1 MTVTTSA
8 STPAG
13 SYPVTITG
21 TDGTRT
27 HTTSVQ
33 LVVQAPTPDF
43 TLTASP
49 TSRTVTRGASTTYAI
64 TVNKV
69 NGFAGSV
76 SLSVAGRP
84 SRTTG
89 SFSPNPATSTSTLT
103 IGTRSNTTRGTYAL
117 TITGTSGGVSRTVKV
132 TLVIQ

>member
-8 STPAG
+8 STVAG

-21 TDGTRT
+21 TSGTHT

-33 LVVQAPTPDF
+33 LVVQATAPDF

-49 TSRTVTRGASTTYAI
+49 TSRTVRRGSSTTYAI

-76 SLSVAGRP
+76 SLSVGGQP
-84 SRTTG
+84 SRTTA
-89 SFSPNPATSTSTLT
+89 SFSPNPATTTSTLT
-103 IGTRSNTTRGTYAL
+103 ITTRSNTTRSTYTL
-117 TITGTSGGVSRTVKV
+117 TVTGTSGGVSRTVKV
-132 TLVIQ
+132 TLVIN